1 MINIALDNT
10 VKSIN
15 MKYIKKEGKEICK
28 VKNPN
33 AFKGMEEIMNDLVSD
48 AIFHFMQSC
57 AANTAIEKSYENWL
71 TKHYR
76 DDAFNIVK
84 DKKGRLFAVAY
95 ENDIKAKYAVE
106 IEFVETE

>member
-1 MINIALDNT
+1 M
-10 VKSIN
+10 N

-57 AANTAIEKSYENWL
+57 AANTAIEKAM
-71 TKHYR
+71 K
-76 DDAFNIVK
+76 I
-84 DKKGRLFAVAY
+84 G
-95 ENDIKAKYAVE
+95 
-106 IEFVETE
+106 